1 MSRCRRKGCPAW
13 GNRGHPLCAASNPCR
28 LLLWGAA
35 AATLANAGRG
45 GTSISHQGPPACR
58 VGRMGDG
65 GAGFDMT
72 REENGLVLHARGD
85 WLVATAADIDRAL
98 RRLAAV
104 GAGERLRLDLG
115 SIERLDT
122 VGAWLVQRTARMLT
136 SRGVANSV
144 ENVPPA
150 FAPLFEQ
157 VAKGQEPVPLAPI
170 RRDLSAI
177 IEAGLLYVGE
187 RTIEAGAAARDLV
200 GFFGLI
206 VVTWVRVL
214 RRPGRMRWVAL
225 IAQMERT
232 GVGALPI
239 VGLLSFLIGVV
250 LTFQGADQLRRF
262 GAEIFAVNL
271 LGIGL
276 LRELGV
282 LLTAIIVAGRSGSAF
297 TAELGAMQ
305 VNEEIDALRTLG
317 LDPVEVLVLPRL
329 LGLVL
334 VMPLLTLYADFMA
347 LVGGALMSWL
357 ELGIALPLFVRQL
370 HGAIGEWTFWV
381 GVLKAPFFA
390 GTIALVG
397 CHAGFG

>member
-1 MSRCRRKGCPAW
+1 
-13 GNRGHPLCAASNPCR
+13 
-28 LLLWGAA
+28 
-35 AATLANAGRG
+35 
-45 GTSISHQGPPACR
+45 
-58 VGRMGDG
+58 MGDG
-65 GAGFDMT
+65 GAGFEMT
-72 REENGLVLHARGD
+72 REGDALVLHARGD

-98 RRLAAV
+98 RRLDAV

-115 SIERLDT
+115 GIERLDT
-122 VGAWLVQRTARMLT
+122 VGAWLVQRTARALT
-136 SRGVANSV
+136 SRGIASSV

-157 VAKGQEPVPLAPI
+157 VAKGEEPTPLAPA
-170 RRDLSAI
+170 RRDLAAI

-187 RTIEAGAAARDLV
+187 RTIEAGAAARDLM

-206 VVTWVRVL
+206 IVTWLRVL
-214 RRPGRMRWVAL
+214 RRPGRMRWVPL

-271 LGIGL
+271 LGIGI

-282 LLTAIIVAGRSGSAF
+282 LLTAVIVAGRSGSAF

-329 LGLVL
+329 FGLTL
-334 VMPLLTLYADFMA
+334 VMPLLTLYADLMA

-357 ELGIALPLFVRQL
+357 ELGITLPLFVRQL

-397 CHAGFG
+397 CHAGFRVSRSAESVGRLTTLSVVRSIFLVIVIDAAFSILFARLHI

>member
-1 MSRCRRKGCPAW
+1 
-13 GNRGHPLCAASNPCR
+13 
-28 LLLWGAA
+28 
-35 AATLANAGRG
+35 
-45 GTSISHQGPPACR
+45 
-58 VGRMGDG
+58 MGDG

-72 REENGLVLHARGD
+72 REESGLVLHARGD

-122 VGAWLVQRTARMLT
+122 VGAWLVQRTARALT

-157 VAKGQEPVPLAPI
+157 VAKGEEPVPLAPI

-206 VVTWVRVL
+206 VVTWLRVL

-276 LRELGV
+276 LRELTLRTDKLTVLVQILNKDYFVACAFLSSGV
-282 LLTAIIVAGRSGSAF
+282 VSDAANGAGEKMGRARYLMRITAPRIE
-297 TAELGAMQ
+297 AEL
-305 VNEEIDALRTLG
+305 
-317 LDPVEVLVLPRL
+317 
-329 LGLVL
+329 
-334 VMPLLTLYADFMA
+334 
-347 LVGGALMSWL
+347 
-357 ELGIALPLFVRQL
+357 
-370 HGAIGEWTFWV
+370 
-381 GVLKAPFFA
+381 
-390 GTIALVG
+390 
-397 CHAGFG
+397 